1 MRYIILPF
9 LITFIFSLTFTIFKR
24 SKYLIHMLQ
33 LEGYKNNEFKKWI
46 NKFIDKVFDPK
57 LKLSAMA
64 SFLSV
69 ATITTFSF
77 ISNRQL
83 IWQTV
88 IVWVSLTIF
97 GTSLRKT
104 KEKKGL
110 VYTDRVKRLFITH
123 SLVNIALIMLINTL
137 LIRFVIYSN
146 LEGRQK
152 IAVAALLISGTI
164 VNFLQPY
171 ILMLSNNINKPI
183 EASINKKFFNMAKTK
198 LRNMEKMK
206 KIGITGSYG
215 KTSVKFFTDTIVS
228 EKYNTLK
235 TPESYNTPMGVSK
248 VINQELV
255 NSHEVFIS
263 EMGARNIGDIAEMG
277 ELIGH
282 SIGVITS
289 VGPAHID
296 TFKTIENI
304 AKTKYEIIDKLSEDG
319 IAIFNYDN
327 KYVKELADKTIDRK
341 KILYG
346 LDNINELD
354 IYARDISVS
363 EIGSEFILG
372 LKSGE
377 EISCKTNILGKHN
390 IQNILAGASVGIALE
405 MSLEEIARG
414 ISKIEAVPHRLQLI
428 NPGTGVIIIDDAFN
442 SNPDGAKAALEVL
455 SAFEDGRKIIITPGM
470 VELGEMEAEEHRKF
484 GVNIGNTCDYA
495 ILIGKNRTK
504 DIEKGILST
513 NFDGDYI
520 YVVNTLDEAVKL
532 LQGITKQKD
541 VVLFE
546 NDLPDNF
553 NE

>member
-9 LITFIFSLTFTIFKR
+9 LITFILSLAFVLVKR

-33 LEGYKNNEFKKWI
+33 LEGYKNNEFKKWMD
-46 NKFIDKVFDPK
+46 NFREKVFDTK
-57 LKLSAMA
+57 LRLS
-64 SFLSV
+64 SV
-69 ATITTFSF
+69 ASLSSVTAITIFSVVE
-77 ISNRQL
+77 RKQL
-83 IWQTV
+83 VWQTV
-88 IVWVSLTIF
+88 IVWASLTIF
-97 GTSLRKT
+97 STRLRKS

-110 VYTDRVKRLFITH
+110 VYTDRVKRLFTTH
-123 SLVNIALIMLINTL
+123 IIVNIGLVMIINTII
-137 LIRFVIYSN
+137 IRVAINSN
-146 LEGRQK
+146 IEGVQR
-152 IAVAALLISGTI
+152 IAVATLLVSGTAI
-164 VNFLQPY
+164 NWLQPF

-183 EASINKKFFNMAKTK
+183 EASINRKFFNMAKNK
-198 LRNMEKMK
+198 LRKMEKMK
-206 KIGITGSYG
+206 KVGITGSYG
-215 KTSVKFFTDTIVS
+215 KTSVKFFTDTILS

-248 VINQELV
+248 VINQDLDD
-255 NSHEVFIS
+255 SYDIFIS
-263 EMGARNIGDIAEMG
+263 EMGARNIGDIAEMA

-304 AKTKYEIIDKLSEDG
+304 AKTKYEIIDKLSDDG

-327 KYVKELADKTIDRK
+327 KYVKELADKTSRK
-341 KILYG
+341 KIVYG
-346 LDNINELD
+346 LENINEVD
-354 IYARDISVS
+354 IYAKDIKVS

-377 EISCKTNILGKHN
+377 EIKCKTNILGKHN
-390 IQNILAGASVGIALE
+390 IQNILAGASVGIAME
-405 MSLEEIARG
+405 MSLEEIAKG

-455 SAFEDGRKIIITPGM
+455 SGFETGRKIIITPGM
-470 VELGEMEAEEHRKF
+470 VELGEMEKQEHRKF
-484 GVNIGNTCDYA
+484 GINIGEVCDFA
-495 ILIGKNRTK
+495 ILIGKKRTI
-504 DIEKGILST
+504 DIKEGILT
-513 NFDGDYI
+513 TDFNGDNL
-520 YVVNTLDEAVKL
+520 YVVNRLDDAVKL
-532 LQGITKQKD
+532 LQGITKPKD